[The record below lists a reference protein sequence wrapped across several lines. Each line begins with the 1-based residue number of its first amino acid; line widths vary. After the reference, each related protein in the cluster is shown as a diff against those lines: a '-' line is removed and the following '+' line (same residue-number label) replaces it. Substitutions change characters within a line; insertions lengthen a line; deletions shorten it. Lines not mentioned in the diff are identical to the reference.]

1 MQYFPVMACAHF
13 KEQPDGSNQVG
24 CPLLLPDNGIS
35 LIYRI
40 INAMKV

>member
-1 MQYFPVMACAHF
+1 MQYFPVMAYAHF

-24 CPLLLPDNGIS
+24 CPLMLPDDGIS

-40 INAMKV
+40 ISAMKV